1 MNIGKAIKELRISK
15 NLNQS
20 EFAAQCDLT
29 QTSLSQIESGMK
41 RPNPTTMKKIC
52 DFFQISEP
60 VIYLLA
66 TEESDIP
73 EKNKLLYQSLFHN
86 IKNALIDMLS
96 N

>member
-20 EFAAQCDLT
+20 QFAAQCDLT
-29 QTSLSQIESGMK
+29 QTSLSQIESGSK

-73 EKNKLLYQSLFHN
+73 EQKKTLFGKLFPN
-86 IKNALIDMLS
+86 IKNAMIDMLTD
-96 N
+96 